1 MKISV
6 FVKNTVVLCL
16 TSVILRIAG
25 VLFRIYLADRIGSEG
40 MGVYQLIFSVYI
52 LASTFAMSGIC
63 TAVTR
68 LVSEN
73 LDRGRQAVKHVMRAA
88 AVLTLIAAA
97 VSSAVVFFGAEFIG
111 VRLLC
116 DARTVPALKILC
128 FSLPFMGLSSC
139 IRGYFIACRK
149 TLSPSLTGLAEQAV
163 RIGVVLFCLSKGLNK
178 GIAYSAAAVLLGD
191 TTAET
196 VSFLISWVLYRRDI
210 RKMQGSGKVSGVF
223 RKILRIALPLSAA
236 AYMSTI
242 LHTAENLLIPSR
254 LSGYHGTKGRGLE
267 LFGAIK
273 GMAMPLLFFPASFLN
288 SISTMLI
295 PEVSQAAA
303 RGNRLEVKRTVE
315 RSVNITLSLSLIAAF
330 IFLFFAYDI
339 ADIVY
344 GDSDVGYIL
353 RVLSPIVPFMYL
365 ESVASGLLKGLDGQM
380 KMLRYNFLDSA
391 ARIAAVLLLVPHTG
405 ISGYLMIMTVSNCFT
420 SLMCLSKLKRASNA
434 KIDVKCSVI
443 LPGCFCAVGGAL
455 GRSVADCTDEKLIG
469 TIAGMAVLAAVF
481 AVGMTFVRRAKKV
494 RTVNTR
500 LHEAGK

>member
-73 LDRGRQAVKHVMRAA
+73 LDRGRLAVKSVMRAA

-97 VSSAVVFFGAEFIG
+97 VSSAAVFFGAEFIG

-163 RIGVVLFCLSKGLNK
+163 RIGVVLFCLSKGISR

-196 VSFLISWVLYRRDI
+196 VSFLISWVLYRRDL
-210 RKMQGSGKVSGVF
+210 RKMHGSDRISGVF

-236 AYMSTI
+236 AYMSTA

-254 LSGYHGTKGRGLE
+254 LHNADTRGIAGGGTRQPVKGEKDGR
-267 LFGAIK
+267 K
-273 GMAMPLLFFPASFLN
+273 GGRHH
-288 SISTMLI
+288 
-295 PEVSQAAA
+295 AAA
-303 RGNRLEVKRTVE
+303 VTARGVCV
-315 RSVNITLSLSLIAAF
+315 F
-330 IFLFFAYDI
+330 IFRLRHRRHSLRRQRRWIHI
-339 ADIVY
+339 ARAVT
-344 GDSDVGYIL
+344 
-353 RVLSPIVPFMYL
+353 
-365 ESVASGLLKGLDGQM
+365 
-380 KMLRYNFLDSA
+380 DSA
-391 ARIAAVLLLVPHTG
+391 VYVP
-405 ISGYLMIMTVSNCFT
+405 
-420 SLMCLSKLKRASNA
+420 
-434 KIDVKCSVI
+434 
-443 LPGCFCAVGGAL
+443 
-455 GRSVADCTDEKLIG
+455 
-469 TIAGMAVLAAVF
+469 
-481 AVGMTFVRRAKKV
+481 
-494 RTVNTR
+494 
-500 LHEAGK
+500 